1 MSLEPHRWAV
11 VSTIKAPTKD
21 ILNFAAYYLHLGATH
36 LYLFLDF
43 PDPDAQENLEQ
54 HPNIRVTNTGPDYW
68 QARSRRP
75 QTVERRQIEN
85 IKTAIEFARGDHI
98 SWLGHFDHDEF
109 LHVPSHANV
118 GMRLARLDGDV
129 MCARALP
136 VEYLAPDDPNYKGPD
151 QFKRLAAPFAR
162 RRQIS
167 MWAYPEFGAKVS
179 GGFLSHQVGK
189 SFFRIVPE
197 LMAPR
202 IHFCDY
208 PTHSDTKIKT
218 LAHLDLA
225 HYHTDAWDKFYQK
238 YQQRRA
244 SGSYRKVISG
254 GKTYETERKSLHD
267 ILEDLE
273 QNEGVAGLKRLH
285 RELCL
290 ATPELVARLDQYDL
304 YRLYDFNFDAKRAQY
319 FPQFSI

>member
-1 MSLEPHRWAV
+1 MSLKPHRWAV
-11 VSTIKAPTKD
+11 VATIKAPTLD
-21 ILNFAAYYLHLGATH
+21 ILNYAAHYLSLGAAR

-43 PDPDAQENLEQ
+43 PDPDAQMHLEQ
-54 HPNIRVTNTGPDYW
+54 NPKIHVTNTGPDYW
-68 QARSRRP
+68 KLRGRRP

-85 IKTAIEFARGDHI
+85 IKTAIEFARDDDI
-98 SWLGHFDHDEF
+98 AWLGHFDCDEF

-118 GMRLARLDGDV
+118 GLRLARLDDDI

-136 VEYLAPDDPNYKGPD
+136 VEYLVPDRTDYTGPD
-151 QFKRLAAPFAR
+151 QFKRLATPFAR

-167 MWAYPEFGAKVS
+167 MRAYPEFGAMVS

-225 HYHTDAWDKFYQK
+225 HYHTSAWDNFYQK
-238 YQQRRA
+238 YRERRA

-267 ILEDLE
+267 ILEELE
-273 QNEGVAGLKRLH
+273 QSEGVAGLKRLH
-285 RELCL
+285 RELCI
-290 ATPELVARLDQYDL
+290 ATPELIERLEHYDL

-319 FPQFSI
+319 FPQFSV

>member
-1 MSLEPHRWAV
+1 MSLEPHRWAI

-21 ILNFAAYYLHLGATH
+21 ILNFAAHYLSLGATH

-43 PDPDAQENLEQ
+43 PDPEAQGHLEK
-54 HPNIRVTNTGPDYW
+54 HAHIHVTNTAPDYW
-68 QARSRRP
+68 QARGRRP

-85 IKTAIEFARGDHI
+85 IKTAIEFARRDDVA
-98 SWLGHFDHDEF
+98 WLGHFDNDEF

-118 GMRLARLDGDV
+118 GMRLARLDDDV

-136 VEYLAPDDPNYKGPD
+136 VEYLVPDDPDYTGPD
-151 QFKRLAAPFAR
+151 QFKRLATPFAR

-167 MWAYPEFGAKVS
+167 MRAYPEFGAKVS

-208 PTHSDTKIKT
+208 PTHNDTKIKT

-225 HYHTDAWDKFYQK
+225 HYHTSAWDKFYQK
-238 YQQRRA
+238 YQERRA
-244 SGSYRKVISG
+244 SGSYRKLI
-254 GKTYETERKSLHD
+254 
-267 ILEDLE
+267 
-273 QNEGVAGLKRLH
+273 
-285 RELCL
+285 
-290 ATPELVARLDQYDL
+290 
-304 YRLYDFNFDAKRAQY
+304 
-319 FPQFSI
+319 